1 MHLELKYSVV
11 LLCKVAGLS
20 TSSYYDYKK
29 KPLSKNEE
37 IDELILAIY
46 NKSNKRAGY
55 RMIKYILRNEYKLI
69 VNHKKVYR
77 IMKKLGIRSIIRK
90 KRKISKE
97 KAYVKEDLLKR
108 DFTALEPGKKYVTD
122 ITYIPTSR
130 KMVYLCTIIDLFNNE
145 PVSWTVSDQQDKAL
159 SLDTLAKLVKK
170 TNLKGSIIHSDR
182 GVHYTCK
189 KYVSTLKELE
199 VQQSMSRKGN
209 CWDNACAESFFSHFK
224 AETLR
229 IMKKKIRSVN
239 DVIQMTEEYMDY
251 YIHYRP
257 QKKLGGLPPSMFKIN
272 TYNPVSKF

>member
-1 MHLELKYSVV
+1 MHLELKYPVA
-11 LLCKVAGLS
+11 LLCKIAGVS
-20 TSSYYDYKK
+20 TSSYYSYKK

-37 IDELILAIY
+37 IDELILGIY
-46 NKSNKRAGY
+46 NKSNRRFGY
-55 RMIKYILRNEYKLI
+55 RMIEYTLRNKYELI

-77 IMKKLGIRSIIRK
+77 IMKKLGIHSIIRK
-90 KRKISKE
+90 KRKRSKE

-130 KMVYLCTIIDLFNNE
+130 KMVYLCTMIDLFNNE
-145 PVSWTVSDQQDKAL
+145 PVSWIVSDQQDKAL
-159 SLDTLAKLVKK
+159 SLDTLAKLAKK
-170 TNLKGSIIHSDR
+170 TNLTGSIIHSDR
-182 GVHYTCK
+182 GVHYTNK
-189 KYVSTLKELE
+189 KYVSTLKDLE

-229 IMKKKIRSVN
+229 IMKNKIRSVN

-257 QKKLGGLPPSMFKIN
+257 QKKLDGLPPSMFK
-272 TYNPVSKF
+272 SQHLQSC

>member
-1 MHLELKYSVV
+1 MKYKMIMQLELKYSVV
-11 LLCKVAGLS
+11 LLCKIAGLS

-29 KPLSKNEE
+29 KPLSKNEA

-55 RMIKYILRNEYKLI
+55 RMVKYILRNECELI

-108 DFTALEPGKKYVTD
+108 DFAALEPGKKYVTD

-130 KMVYLCTIIDLFNNE
+130 KTIYLCTIIDLFNNE

-159 SLDTLAKLVKK
+159 SLDTLAKLAKK
-170 TNLKGSIIHSDR
+170 TNLTGSIIHSDR
-182 GVHYTCK
+182 GVQYTCK
-189 KYVSTLKELE
+189 KYVSTLKELM

-224 AETLR
+224 AETIR
-229 IMKKKIRSVN
+229 IMKNKIRSVK

-257 QKKLGGLPPSMFKIN
+257 SEKDRWFTS
-272 TYNPVSKF
+272 

>member
-1 MHLELKYSVV
+1 MQIELKYSVV
-11 LLCKVAGLS
+11 LLCNTAGVS

-29 KPLSKNEE
+29 KPLLRNEE
-37 IDELILAIY
+37 IDELILSIY
-46 NKSNKRAGY
+46 NKSNKRFGY

-77 IMKKLGIRSIIRK
+77 IMKKLGIHSIIRK
-90 KRKISKE
+90 KRKVLKE
-97 KAYVKEDLLKR
+97 KTYVKDDLLKR
-108 DFTALEPGKKYVTD
+108 DFTALEPRKKYVTD

-159 SLDTLAKLVKK
+159 SLDTLTKLAKNTKLR
-170 TNLKGSIIHSDR
+170 GSIIHSDR

-189 KYVSTLKELE
+189 KYVTTLKELA

-229 IMKKKIRSVN
+229 IMKNKIRSMN
-239 DVIQMTEEYMDY
+239 DVIHMIEEYMDY

-257 QKKLGGLPPSMFKIN
+257 QKKLGGLSPSMFKN
-272 TYNPVSKF
+272 KHLQSC

>member
-1 MHLELKYSVV
+1 MELELKYPVV
-11 LLCKVAGLS
+11 LLCEIAGVS
-20 TSSYYDYKK
+20 TSSFYAFKK
-29 KPLSKNEE
+29 RPLQKNDE
-37 IDELILAIY
+37 IDELILGIY

-55 RMIKYILRNEYKLI
+55 RMIKQILRYQYKLV

-90 KRKISKE
+90 KRKLAKE
-97 KAYVKEDLLKR
+97 KVYVKEDLLKR
-108 DFTALEPGKKYVTD
+108 DFTAPEPGMKFVTD

-229 IMKKKIRSVN
+229 IMKNKIRSVN

-257 QKKLGGLPPSMFKIN
+257 QKKLGGLPPSMFKN
-272 TYNPVSKF
+272 QHLQSC